1 MKDRY
6 NAKFNK
12 GKGGITVIELK
23 EFLTELSIPFNK
35 SASRDKLFEL
45 LFEKNVTLIQ
55 LYERFPH
62 HYGVIKS
69 DYVERFNL
77 TDNEYNRLKRTGFLK
92 VVGTIQMRNG
102 SHITAFDA
110 KQFFEMNEDQLR
122 AAIPPDRNIDPEKAR
137 LAREKGLT
145 CIRCNEVQNHYSY
158 INKDKVCYQ
167 CQLKEY
173 EATRIQSYVERC
185 KQFLNDDKFVILDT
199 ETTGLDWNDE
209 IIELGILDTKGNV
222 LYDSMFKP
230 NQEIPIQATSIHGI
244 TNEMVKNCPRF
255 SDEWE
260 KIWTIIKDK
269 TLLIY
274 NAHFDESMLYSTL
287 EQQGI
292 ITEDNDEMFNF
303 NTICI
308 MHLYQDYRQERR
320 WTKLSVACWEM
331 DVEIEQNHRATDDC
345 RMVLELIKAIANKK

>member
-1 MKDRY
+1 M
-6 NAKFNK
+6 
-12 GKGGITVIELK
+12 
-23 EFLTELSIPFNK
+23 
-35 SASRDKLFEL
+35 
-45 LFEKNVTLIQ
+45 
-55 LYERFPH
+55 
-62 HYGVIKS
+62 
-69 DYVERFNL
+69 
-77 TDNEYNRLKRTGFLK
+77 
-92 VVGTIQMRNG
+92 
-102 SHITAFDA
+102 
-110 KQFFEMNEDQLR
+110 
-122 AAIPPDRNIDPEKAR
+122 
-137 LAREKGLT
+137 
-145 CIRCNEVQNHYSY
+145 
-158 INKDKVCYQ
+158 
-167 CQLKEY
+167 
-173 EATRIQSYVERC
+173 
-185 KQFLNDDKFVILDT
+185 ILDT